1 MGGRWAASYLMAIS
15 ASMVSN
21 PKVFFDMEISSQPAG
36 WIVMELYTDTT
47 PHTVVI
53 FPALYTDAKG
63 IGHSGTNDSQFFIY
77 TAKTEWFDSKHVGL
91 DIMKEIKKVESSS
104 RRITKL
110 VDVAGRPMAWMGW
123 LARAT
128 PLAQLGGHPHEL
140 EATASRPTTLSIYV
154 FFLRTFLFILRM
166 IKCGCI
172 YLLFFFFFFFLV

>member
-1 MGGRWAASYLMAIS
+1 M
-15 ASMVSN
+15 
-21 PKVFFDMEISSQPAG
+21 
-36 WIVMELYTDTT
+36 MELYTDTT
-47 PHTVVI
+47 PHTVVN
-53 FPALYTDAKG
+53 FRALYTDAKG

-77 TAKTEWFDSKHVGL
+77 TAKTEWFDGKHVGL

-110 VDVAGRPMAWMGW
+110 VDVTGRPMAWMGW

-140 EATASRPTTLSIYV
+140 EATASRPTPFGGHPKYL
-154 FFLRTFLFILRM
+154 FFFFFFFRTFLFILSM

-172 YLLFFFFFFFLV
+172 YLIFFFFFFLKKV